1 MFAHLQEAHT
11 VTLPPLCEMMM
22 MMRMR
27 MMMMGCEE
35 TYACAFRLCP
45 LLLRA
50 LL

>member
-11 VTLPPLCEMMM
+11 VTLPPLREE
-22 MMRMR
+22 R
-27 MMMMGCEE
+27 MMMMTGCEE